1 MTDKDLFEEVLKN
14 FQDNYKLKIE
24 KPNNDCYI
32 IINDNSGSY
41 LGEMNYSGYNL
52 LYNLTRLCDILKFEL
67 T

>member
-14 FQDNYKLKIE
+14 FQDSYKLKIE

-32 IINDNSGSY
+32 VINDNSGSY